1 MKGKNIK
8 SFQMAPKVS
17 DCVATTAK
25 LSAETILSHFSAA
38 ALSSAKLLKKSNC
51 RKASS
56 LLIKHHYVSS
66 SSLVQRPL
74 CYFEMTFKA
83 N

>member
-17 DCVATTAK
+17 DCVAATAK

-38 ALSSAKLLKKSNC
+38 ALSSAKFEK
-51 RKASS
+51 
-56 LLIKHHYVSS
+56 IKLQESQQPAH
-66 SSLVQRPL
+66 
-74 CYFEMTFKA
+74 
-83 N
+83 